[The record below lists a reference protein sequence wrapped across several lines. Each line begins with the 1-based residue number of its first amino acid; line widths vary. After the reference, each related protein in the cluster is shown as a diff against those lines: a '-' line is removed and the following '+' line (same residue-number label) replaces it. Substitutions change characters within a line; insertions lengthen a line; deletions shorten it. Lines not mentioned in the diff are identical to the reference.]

1 MIIFENVDKFALKK
15 INIHIPKGLTVGLL
29 GESGSGKSTF
39 LRLCAGN
46 LEPESGCIY
55 VGNAKSRTCGKKKG
69 KTFGILLDRATNIQS
84 DLSARDNLES
94 LKYIYQIEDE
104 DFKSR
109 YQIFSE
115 ELGFAEYEN
124 KKIREQQIWFEKPEE
139 LFPYLI
145 IADGIPAGFCL
156 VGSGPYVP
164 KEVDYYIYET
174 FLLLP
179 FRGKEIGEQC
189 VKEIFDKH
197 KGKWMLFT
205 HSTDNNKRA
214 QAFWHKTVGNYTNGN
229 YTTEEKI
236 IEEMPKLVFQFT
248 NVKEQ

>member
-1 MIIFENVDKFALKK
+1 MNIEIKLATQENGFIIKNMYPLYLHE
-15 INIHIPKGLTVGLL
+15 I
-29 GESGSGKSTF
+29 SF
-39 LRLCAGN
+39 LHGN
-46 LEPESGCIY
+46 LPNEYGIYEEEPI
-55 VGNAKSRTCGKKKG
+55 
-69 KTFGILLDRATNIQS
+69 KTL
-84 DLSARDNLES
+84 
-94 LKYIYQIEDE
+94 
-104 DFKSR
+104 
-109 YQIFSE
+109 
-115 ELGFAEYEN
+115 AEQYD
-124 KKIREQQIWFEKPEE
+124 EQQIWFEKPEE

-145 IADGIPAGFCL
+145 MADGIPAGFCL

-164 KEVDYYIYET
+164 KEVDFYIYET

-179 FRGKEIGEQC
+179 FRGKEIGERC

-248 NVKEQ
+248 NVEEQ